1 MEFVSSNAGLIP
13 CFYDHTSR
21 HTLYIRDLK
30 KNLRALSQKM
40 EELNNLYE
48 DVTARVEGEEQRQMR
63 RRKEVG
69 GWIRGVEEM
78 VEEVNEILRR
88 GDQEIQKRCLRCCPR
103 NCWSSYKIGKAVSE
117 KLVSVSDQIGRG
129 HFDVVAEMLPRP
141 LVDELPMEETVG
153 SELAYG
159 RICGFLKDP
168 QVGIM
173 GLYGMGGEVI
183 WNKLQIPRDIWEIK
197 STKEQKAAEISRVLK
212 TKKFVLL
219 LDDIWERL
227 DLLEMGVPHPDARN
241 KSKIIFTTRSQDVC
255 HQMKAQKSIEVT
267 CLSSEAA
274 WTLFQKEVGEE
285 TLKSHPHIPKL
296 AKIVAEECNGLPLA
310 LITLGRALA
319 GEKDPSNWDKE
330 LISSLIS
337 LKLFSMYNSNDEL
350 ESLNGIS
357 EIDIK
362 IKLEGEGTQRDATL
376 PNYIVARE
384 NYFHA
389 LREGAEAYLTDV
401 EEFKC
406 SDINQLLCYIWKIFF
421 FSSLPFFCG
430 NFYFI
435 NFKLALISFSFCPLI
450 AFRVGACSSSSGN
463 SRVDLLHIDWGASV
477 FADWRCAALSPL
489 YLTAGKVAASFSFL
503 AGIGFCGLPLLSGF
517 FT

>member
-1 MEFVSSNAGLIP
+1 MEFLSSIAGLIP

-117 KLVSVSDQIGRG
+117 KLVALSDQIGRG

-159 RICGFLKDP
+159 RICGFLKIHKWELWDY
-168 QVGIM
+168 M
-173 GLYGMGGEVI
+173 EWGEVI

-285 TLKSHPHIPKL
+285 TLKSHPHIPRL
-296 AKIVAEECNGLPLA
+296 AKIVAEECKGLPLA
-310 LITLGRALA
+310 LVTVGRAMV
-319 GEKDPSNWDKE
+319 GEKDPSNWDKVIQDLSKFPAE
-330 LISSLIS
+330 IS
-337 LKLFSMYNSNDEL
+337 
-350 ESLNGIS
+350 
-357 EIDIK
+357 
-362 IKLEGEGTQRDATL
+362 
-376 PNYIVARE
+376 
-384 NYFHA
+384 
-389 LREGAEAYLTDV
+389 
-401 EEFKC
+401 
-406 SDINQLLCYIWKIFF
+406 
-421 FSSLPFFCG
+421 
-430 NFYFI
+430 
-435 NFKLALISFSFCPLI
+435 
-450 AFRVGACSSSSGN
+450 
-463 SRVDLLHIDWGASV
+463 
-477 FADWRCAALSPL
+477 
-489 YLTAGKVAASFSFL
+489 
-503 AGIGFCGLPLLSGF
+503 GLGD
-517 FT
+517 

>member
-1 MEFVSSNAGLIP
+1 MEFLSSIAGLIP

-117 KLVSVSDQIGRG
+117 KLVTLSDQIGRG

-173 GLYGMGGEVI
+173 GLYGMGGVGKTTLLKKINNDFLTTSSDFDVVIWDVVSKPPNIEKIQEVI

-255 HQMKAQKSIEVT
+255 HQMKAQKSIEVM

-285 TLKSHPHIPKL
+285 TLKSHPHIPRL
-296 AKIVAEECNGLPLA
+296 AKIVAEECKGLPLA

-319 GEKDPSNWDKE
+319 GEKDPSNWDKVIQDLGKFPAE
-330 LISSLIS
+330 ISGFGL
-337 LKLFSMYNSNDEL
+337 
-350 ESLNGIS
+350 
-357 EIDIK
+357 
-362 IKLEGEGTQRDATL
+362 
-376 PNYIVARE
+376 V
-384 NYFHA
+384 
-389 LREGAEAYLTDV
+389 
-401 EEFKC
+401 
-406 SDINQLLCYIWKIFF
+406 
-421 FSSLPFFCG
+421 
-430 NFYFI
+430 
-435 NFKLALISFSFCPLI
+435 LAVL
-450 AFRVGACSSSSGN
+450 A
-463 SRVDLLHIDWGASV
+463 
-477 FADWRCAALSPL
+477 
-489 YLTAGKVAASFSFL
+489 TAGFSFL
-503 AGIGFCGLPLLSGF
+503 YI
-517 FT
+517 